1 MLAMKVTR
9 RKRKGMSVGRGMTGK
24 DVKRRLKKAEERKQQ
39 MAEYSKMTQDDFDNH
54 LEKVVKGMSTAELL
68 AVPGV
73 RLLLGEELNN
83 EVLESWEAEQDG
95 E

>member
-1 MLAMKVTR
+1 MKVTR

-24 DVKRRLKKAEERKQQ
+24 YVKRRLKKAEEGKQQ
-39 MAEYSKMTQDDFDNH
+39 MDDYSKMTQDDFQRH

-68 AVPGV
+68 AVPGILEV
-73 RLLLGEELNN
+73 LSEELNN
-83 EVLESWEAEQDG
+83 EVLESWEAEQ